1 MKKIFYILGICLLL
15 TSCAMSSYYQIY
27 HTNPITK
34 DVKVNDNVLVFE
46 DDNCIISYDFWAESG
61 NIGFKIYNKNSENL
75 YLHLD
80 ECFFVKNGYAYDYY
94 QNRTYSRSSTTISS
108 STSSYS
114 LSGSFSS
121 TSAQGYANA
130 SGSSNTYKNGYIA
143 GGSNTIV
150 NSASNGILTVEQK
163 IICIPPQT
171 AKIIS
176 EFSIVNKIFHSCDLY
191 LNPGKKDNK
200 TLQFTQEDTPLKFG
214 NIIAYSIGDSENLIR
229 INNDFYISKVSN
241 LTYDE
246 ITEAVYE
253 EECGKKF
260 PVMKRVVKESGPDMF
275 YRYYNVNSD
284 LKRH

>member
-1 MKKIFYILGICLLL
+1 M
-15 TSCAMSSYYQIY
+15 SYYQIY
-27 HTNPITK
+27 HTNPITE
-34 DVKVNDNVLVFE
+34 DVKLNDNVLVFE

-94 QNRTYSRSSTTISS
+94 QNRTYSRSSTTIAS

-143 GGSNTIV
+143 GGSNTVV